1 MKRTVPVLF
10 AALVSASAIA
20 QTWTVGVPAAYKWSQ
35 ATYYGQS
42 CSPGAD
48 QNIYFTAPNVSGVQY
63 VAIVDAVSPAA
74 TNLVSPGGTAPLNV
88 GDTVPLVSGAPNSVF
103 FPSGSG
109 NMTLSFWA
117 IGTPTTA
124 GQSYPCSFSD
134 FWISNMMFCPE
145 GLSLTVPASCT
156 VQQGTAG
163 VSAVAASGPSI
174 SFPSAANGWTIS
186 ISASSYTSAKVL
198 DITGRT
204 IARKFPANLSGF
216 PDGIYLVQ
224 ATRPDGT
231 ASTHRFVLSR

>member
-1 MKRTVPVLF
+1 MKRTLPLLSAILF
-10 AALVSASAIA
+10 TGSIIA

-35 ATYYGQS
+35 ATYYGS
-42 CSPGAD
+42 GCNPGPD
-48 QNIYFTAPNVSGVQY
+48 ENIYFEAPAISGVQY
-63 VAIVDAVSPAA
+63 FAIVDVVSPAG
-74 TNLVSPGGTAPLNV
+74 TNQLAPNGTTPLNV
-88 GDTVPLVSGAPNSVF
+88 GDTVQLVPGAPNSVY

-124 GQSYPCSFSD
+124 GQSYPCSFSE

-163 VSAVAASGPSI
+163 VSAVATSGPSI
-174 SFPSAANGWTIS
+174 IFPSAANGWTIS
-186 ISASSYTSAKVL
+186 VSANSFTSAKVL

-204 IARKFPANLSGF
+204 ITRKFPANLSGY

-224 ATRPDGT
+224 GTRPDGT